1 MCNWLCLTGACCR
14 PAVGLTLVRIL
25 LYLTKLSWPPGTS
38 WRPLTV
44 TSRQDSESLST
55 SWLHSKHYR
64 VEWMF
69 SLPPTVWPLH
79 HLLLLLPPA
88 SCLLPPALQCTNT
101 SSFYSPP
108 SSSPVTLL
116 NIHSFS
122 LYLFYL
128 LYIFDVKILML
139 QILEFKGF

>member
-1 MCNWLCLTGACCR
+1 MKTSDCDLASGQWEPLNVLTAQQ
-14 PAVGLTLVRIL
+14 TLQSRMNVQSA
-25 LYLTKLSWPPGTS
+25 THCVTPP
-38 WRPLTV
+38 
-44 TSRQDSESLST
+44 
-55 SWLHSKHYR
+55 
-64 VEWMF
+64 
-69 SLPPTVWPLH
+69 PPP
-79 HLLLLLPPA
+79 PSPA